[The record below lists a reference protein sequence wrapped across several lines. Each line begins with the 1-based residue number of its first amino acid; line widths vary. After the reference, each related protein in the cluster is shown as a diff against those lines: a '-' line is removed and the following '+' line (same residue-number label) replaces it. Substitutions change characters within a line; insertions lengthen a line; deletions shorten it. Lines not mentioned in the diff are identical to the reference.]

1 MKCEEDFTN
10 ISLNWFFVSV
20 RKFSCENSHH
30 IWWLVSAPHPIL
42 HPQLELWSRKLDCLI
57 YFGRPNFGKF
67 ISSVHIMQFFTVWKI
82 PPLGEETL
90 GFYLFFP
97 DARNTNIWPTNSW
110 PTKLQH
116 QYAWYCR
123 ARVSSRPVESQW
135 SPPPASWLWVLT
147 LSVSQSRL
155 PLVCQPITHWKLL
168 HRELQLEHL
177 GSPEPCMLYNFI
189 EITTSILIE
198 RKTELLF

>member
-97 DARNTNIWPTNSW
+97 DARNTNIWLTNIW
-110 PTKLQH
+110 PTKILQS
-116 QYAWYCR
+116 AWYFR
-123 ARVSSRPVESQW
+123 ARVSSPVERT
-135 SPPPASWLWVLT
+135 SPPAPASWLWVLT
-147 LSVSQSRL
+147 LLVSQSTAQSVSL
-155 PLVCQPITHWKLL
+155 SLSANHSLKV
-168 HRELQLEHL
+168 
-177 GSPEPCMLYNFI
+177 
-189 EITTSILIE
+189 ITTWITVRAPGLA
-198 RKTELLF
+198 KTWRDL